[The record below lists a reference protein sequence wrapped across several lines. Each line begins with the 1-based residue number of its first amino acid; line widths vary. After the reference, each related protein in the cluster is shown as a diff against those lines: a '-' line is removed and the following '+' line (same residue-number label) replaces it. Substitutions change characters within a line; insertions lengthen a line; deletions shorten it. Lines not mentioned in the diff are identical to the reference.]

1 MSFRPRMLLHL
12 EYFQGIWNLLA
23 NQKKSR
29 LASEV
34 EDKVTSAA
42 VGAAAAFSIAM
53 AAAAAAKVAVNGAL
67 QARLMADEALVS
79 VIIGNP
85 VQRNE
90 PFHSVGANNEG
101 NNNPARTL
109 LLIVICLFPVHKSL
123 RNLT

>member
-1 MSFRPRMLLHL
+1 MLLHL

-42 VGAAAAFSIAM
+42 VGAAATFSIAM
-53 AAAAAAKVAVNGAL
+53 AAAAAAKVAVNGAF

-90 PFHSVGANNEG
+90 PFHCVGANNEG
-101 NNNPARTL
+101 NNIL
-109 LLIVICLFPVHKSL
+109 QESCC
-123 RNLT
+123 

>member
-1 MSFRPRMLLHL
+1 MLLHL

-42 VGAAAAFSIAM
+42 
-53 AAAAAAKVAVNGAL
+53 AKVAVNGAF

-90 PFHSVGANNEG
+90 PFHSVGANNKG

-109 LLIVICLFPVHKSL
+109 
-123 RNLT
+123 